1 MPFDLF
7 DTYLRL
13 PVFMLVAARIAGLLM
28 FQPLVGGIAVPWQVR
43 ALLIIGLAA
52 LVAPVVHLAAG
63 APADPGVIAFALM
76 TEIGLGAAMGV
87 ALRMVFVGMQIGGQ
101 LIAQESGVAFAQIA
115 DPNSGVE
122 GDMINIFYG
131 QLAGIVFLIIGGHR
145 VLVGGVLDSFKSL
158 PLLTPVLDPAAALT
172 LLTDAI
178 GSGCELGLKLAAP
191 ILVTMLMVNVALGFI
206 GRTVPQLN
214 VATVG
219 FSIKGIAA
227 FGLMAVALPTGFD
240 AFTST
245 LEEVMAWVAALG
257 KG

>member
-1 MPFDLF
+1 MPFELF

-13 PVFMLVAARIAGLLM
+13 PVLMLVVARIGGLLM
-28 FQPLVGGIAVPWQVR
+28 FQPLVGGIAVPMRIR
-43 ALLIIGLAA
+43 ALIVIGLAA
-52 LVAPVVHLAAG
+52 LVVPVVSLPAG
-63 APADPGVIAFALM
+63 APADPAVIAFALM
-76 TEIGLGAAMGV
+76 TELGLGAAMGI

-115 DPNSGVE
+115 DPSSGVE

-131 QLAGIVFLIIGGHR
+131 QLASIVFLIIGGHR
-145 VLVGGVLDSFKSL
+145 VLVGGVLDSFREM
-158 PLLTPVLDPAAALT
+158 PLLSPVLDPAAALT
-172 LLTDAI
+172 LLTDAV

-191 ILVTMLMVNVALGFI
+191 VMVTLLMVNVALGFI

-227 FGLMAVALPTGFD
+227 FGLMAVALPTGID

-245 LEEVMAWVAALG
+245 LEEVMGWVAELG
-257 KG
+257 RG

>member
-1 MPFDLF
+1 MPFELF
-7 DTYLRL
+7 DSYLRL
-13 PVFMLVAARIAGLLM
+13 PVFALVVARIGGLLM
-28 FQPLVGGIAVPWQVR
+28 FQPLVGGIAVPMGVR
-43 ALLIIGLAA
+43 ALIVIGLAA
-52 LVAPVVHLAAG
+52 LVSPVVRLPAS
-63 APADPGVIAFALM
+63 APADPGVIAFALL
-76 TEIGLGAAMGV
+76 TEIGLGAAMGI
-87 ALRMVFVGMQIGGQ
+87 AIRMIFVGMQIGGQ

-115 DPNSGVE
+115 DPSSGVE

-145 VLVGGVLDSFKSL
+145 VLVGGVLDSFSNM

-172 LLTDAI
+172 LLTDAVAA
-178 GSGCELGLKLAAP
+178 GCELGLKLAAP
-191 ILVTMLMVNVALGFI
+191 ILVTLLVVNVALGFI

-240 AFTST
+240 AFTSAI
-245 LEEVMAWVAALG
+245 EEVMGWVAAIG
-257 KG
+257 RG